1 MTNLWNGRKAKMT
14 KAISEENKVR
24 INDLVKQ
31 REDLEER
38 LEMLSY
44 SKNTVKITEIEQEI
58 YEINDTI
65 NKLKGTI

>member
-1 MTNLWNGRKAKMT
+1 MVERQKMT

-24 INDLVKQ
+24 ISDLVKQ

-44 SKNTVKITEIEQEI
+44 TKNTVKITEIEQEI

-65 NKLKGTI
+65 TKLKGSI

>member
-1 MTNLWNGRKAKMT
+1 MTNSWNGRKAKMT
-14 KAISEENKVR
+14 KAISEENKAR
-24 INDLVKQ
+24 ISDLVKQ

-44 SKNTVKITEIEQEI
+44 TKNTVKITEIEQEI

-65 NKLKGTI
+65 NKLKGSI

>member
-24 INDLVKQ
+24 ISDLVKQ

-44 SKNTVKITEIEQEI
+44 TKNTVKITEIEQEI

-65 NKLKGTI
+65 TKLKGSI

>member
-65 NKLKGTI
+65 TKLKGSI

>member
-24 INDLVKQ
+24 ISDLVKQ

-65 NKLKGTI
+65 TKLKGSI

>member
-1 MTNLWNGRKAKMT
+1 MT
-14 KAISEENKVR
+14 KAINEENKAR
-24 INDLVKQ
+24 ISDLVKQ

-44 SKNTVKITEIEQEI
+44 TKNTVKITEIEQEI

-65 NKLKGTI
+65 NKLKGSI

>member
-1 MTNLWNGRKAKMT
+1 MT
-14 KAISEENKVR
+14 KAISEENKAR
-24 INDLVKQ
+24 ISDLVKQ

-44 SKNTVKITEIEQEI
+44 TKNTVKITEIEQEI

-65 NKLKGTI
+65 NKLKGSI

>member
-1 MTNLWNGRKAKMT
+1 MVERQKMT

-24 INDLVKQ
+24 ISDLVKQ

-44 SKNTVKITEIEQEI
+44 SKNNSDMDGALKPLLNAKYVI
-58 YEINDTI
+58 
-65 NKLKGTI
+65 KL

>member
-1 MTNLWNGRKAKMT
+1 MVERQKMT

-24 INDLVKQ
+24 ISDLVKQ

-65 NKLKGTI
+65 NKLKGSI

>member
-1 MTNLWNGRKAKMT
+1 MVERQKMT

-24 INDLVKQ
+24 ISDLVKQ

-65 NKLKGTI
+65 TKLKGSI

>member
-44 SKNTVKITEIEQEI
+44 TKNTVKITEIEQEI

-65 NKLKGTI
+65 TKLKGSI

>member
-1 MTNLWNGRKAKMT
+1 MTNSWNGRKAKMT
-14 KAISEENKVR
+14 KAISEENKTR
-24 INDLVKQ
+24 ISDLVKQ

-44 SKNTVKITEIEQEI
+44 TKNTVKITEIEQEI

-65 NKLKGTI
+65 TKLKGSI

>member
-1 MTNLWNGRKAKMT
+1 MVERQKMT

-38 LEMLSY
+38 LEMLS
-44 SKNTVKITEIEQEI
+44 
-58 YEINDTI
+58 
-65 NKLKGTI
+65 

>member
-1 MTNLWNGRKAKMT
+1 MVERQKMT

-44 SKNTVKITEIEQEI
+44 TKNTVKITEIEQEI

>member
-1 MTNLWNGRKAKMT
+1 MVERQKMT

-44 SKNTVKITEIEQEI
+44 TKNTVKITEIEQEI

-65 NKLKGTI
+65 TKLKGSI

>member
-1 MTNLWNGRKAKMT
+1 MVERQKMT

-65 NKLKGTI
+65 TKLKGSI

>member
-1 MTNLWNGRKAKMT
+1 MVERQKMT

-24 INDLVKQ
+24 ISDLVKQ

-44 SKNTVKITEIEQEI
+44 TKNTVKITEIEQEI